1 MPPVLYPHAAT
12 EDRPSLWP
20 HRPADDGLSDDLEAL
35 LSRAERLCAAHPAE
49 ARRLLDDAI
58 ASARGHVG
66 AQGEASGDDSVL
78 PRCLHRA
85 AAILLKVHD
94 ACGAYAMCL
103 EAQPMLER
111 LDDRWGATQVLKLR
125 GRCCLDVG
133 EHDLAE
139 TLLSEA
145 TDRFER
151 MGLAVESARC
161 ESLLASAY
169 RGEGNL
175 LAAVHF
181 AGHSRAR
188 LDPTPTH
195 LLHRLGAG
203 EAYTRLLLARRLRSL
218 GEGAAATGQLDE
230 AAAVLPPVDDV
241 DDTSGGQAAL
251 VFDIAA
257 MVAAE
262 RGDEAGRRAALARL
276 LRVARRLGQADW
288 LGLAWLRLS
297 ALRAVRGR
305 QAAAIAGARRAVA
318 HLERSPRSPWLPAA
332 ERLLADVLERHADSR
347 GAYEA
352 FVSALRH
359 ESDQER
365 AQVADRLEL
374 IGLHGRAEQDLRET
388 EQTLAYAQRFSN
400 VGYLVASV
408 NHELNQPLASI
419 RLLAET
425 TIELAAHGHADE
437 VQQSLRS
444 MHALGGRLEVV
455 ASKLAAFPVR
465 ENAPLRPVAL
475 RRVVDDALGLLQARL
490 AQTPCEVHRL
500 RDDVFV
506 QADEAQVVHVVANLV
521 NNALDALAA
530 QPRRRID
537 FTCTVGARHAT
548 LTLRDNGPGIPE
560 AVHDRLFH
568 PFFSTKAA
576 GQGLG
581 LGLALSRDALRA
593 MGGDLTARHSAGA
606 GAAFELTLPRASPP

>member
-20 HRPADDGLSDDLEAL
+20 HRPAADGLPDHLVVL
-35 LSRAERLCAAHPAE
+35 LSRAEATSDPEAAG
-49 ARRLLDDAI
+49 RLLDEALS
-58 ASARGHVG
+58 SAR
-66 AQGEASGDDSVL
+66 QLPDDSVL

-85 AAILLKVHD
+85 AAILLKGHD
-94 ACGAYAMCL
+94 ARGAYAMCL

-125 GRCCLDVG
+125 GRCCLVAG
-133 EHDLAE
+133 EHELAE

-151 MGLAVESARC
+151 MGLAVEAARC
-161 ESLLASAY
+161 ESLLSSAF
-169 RGEGNL
+169 RSEGNL

-181 AGHSRAR
+181 AGHARAR

-203 EAYTRLLLARRLRSL
+203 EAYSRLLLARRLKSL
-218 GEGAAATGQLDE
+218 GEGAAADTHLDE
-230 AAAVLPPVDDV
+230 AAAVLPPLDEV

-257 MVAAE
+257 LVAVE
-262 RGDEAGRRAALARL
+262 RGREADRRAALARL
-276 LRVARRLGQADW
+276 LRVARLLGEADW
-288 LGLAWLRLS
+288 LGLAWLRL
-297 ALRAVRGR
+297 AELRRTQPGR
-305 QAAAIAGARRAVA
+305 LAATTADARRAVR
-318 HLERSPRSPWLPAA
+318 HLEATPRSPRLPTAQ
-332 ERLLADVLERHADSR
+332 RLLADALERQADSR

-359 ESDQER
+359 EADQER
-365 AQVADRLEL
+365 ATLAERLEML
-374 IGLHGRAEQDLRET
+374 ALHGRAEQDLRET

-444 MHALGGRLEVV
+444 MRELGRRLDVV

-465 ENAPLRPVAL
+465 ENAPLRAVPL
-475 RRVVDDALGLLQARL
+475 RRVVHEALELLQARL
-490 AQTPCEVHRL
+490 AQTPCEVRSL
-500 RDDVFV
+500 RDDLYV

-521 NNALDALAA
+521 NNALDAMAG
-530 QPRRRID
+530 QDTRRID
-537 FTCTVGARHAT
+537 FSGTAGARQVT

-560 AVHDRLFH
+560 GVRDRLFH

-593 MGGDLTARHSAGA
+593 MGGDLTARHSAGS
-606 GAAFELTLPRASPP
+606 GAAFEVTLPRASPP

>member
-1 MPPVLYPHAAT
+1 M
-12 EDRPSLWP
+12 
-20 HRPADDGLSDDLEAL
+20 SDDLESLLASAETHATTDVAL
-35 LSRAERLCAAHPAE
+35 
-49 ARRLLDDAI
+49 ARRLLRHAISTARMQADD
-58 ASARGHVG
+58 R
-66 AQGEASGDDSVL
+66 VL
-78 PRCLHRA
+78 PHCLHRA
-85 AAILLKVHD
+85 AVLLLRWHD
-94 ACGAYAMCL
+94 ACGAYALCI
-103 EAQPMLER
+103 EGQPLLER

-125 GRCCLDVG
+125 GRCCLEVG
-133 EHDLAE
+133 EHELAE

-145 TDRFER
+145 RDRFER
-151 MGLAVESARC
+151 MGLATEAARC

-181 AGHSRAR
+181 AGHARAR
-188 LDPTPTH
+188 LDPAPTH

-203 EAYTRLLLARRLRSL
+203 EAYSRLLLARRLKSV
-218 GEGAAATGQLDE
+218 GESDGAQQQLDA
-230 AAAVLPPVDDV
+230 AAAVLPDPAEVDDA
-241 DDTSGGQAAL
+241 SNGQAAL
-251 VFDIAA
+251 VHDISA

-262 RGDEAGRRAALARL
+262 RGDGPRQRAALARL
-276 LRVARRLGQADW
+276 LRIARRLNAPDW

-297 ALRAVRGR
+297 ELRASQGR
-305 QAAAIAGARRAVA
+305 VAATITGARSAVRQLA
-318 HLERSPRSPWLPAA
+318 RTAGVARLAAA
-332 ERLLADVLERHADSR
+332 ERLLADALERHGDSQ

-352 FVSALRH
+352 FASALRH
-359 ESDQER
+359 DAEQER
-365 AQVADRLEL
+365 VQVAVRLEL
-374 IGLHGRAEQDLRET
+374 LALHARAEQDLRDT

-437 VQQSLRS
+437 VRESLRS
-444 MHALGGRLEVV
+444 MHQLGERLEVV

-475 RRVVDDALGLLQARL
+475 GRVVDVALELLQARL
-490 AQTPCEVHRL
+490 AQIPCEVHRL
-500 RDDVFV
+500 REDVWAE
-506 QADEAQVVHVVANLV
+506 ADEAQVIHVVVNLV
-521 NNALDALAA
+521 NNAIDALAA
-530 QPRRRID
+530 QPHRRID
-537 FTCTVGARHAT
+537 FSCTLGARQVK
-548 LTLRDNGPGIPE
+548 LTVQDNGPGLPP

-593 MGGDLTARHSAGA
+593 MGGDLTARTGPGT
-606 GAAFELTLPRASPP
+606 GAAFDITLPLAAAPHPPSP

>member
-1 MPPVLYPHAAT
+1 M
-12 EDRPSLWP
+12 
-20 HRPADDGLSDDLEAL
+20 SDDLESL
-35 LSRAERLCAAHPAE
+35 LAAAETHAGTDVAVAQ
-49 ARRLLDDAI
+49 RLLRQAV
-58 ASARGHVG
+58 AAARL
-66 AQGEASGDDSVL
+66 QGDDRVL
-78 PRCLHRA
+78 PHCLHRA
-85 AAILLKVHD
+85 AVLLLRCHD
-94 ACGAYAMCL
+94 ACGAYAMCI
-103 EAQPMLER
+103 EAQPLLER

-145 TDRFER
+145 RDRFER
-151 MGLAVESARC
+151 MGLATEAARC

-181 AGHSRAR
+181 AGHARAR
-188 LDPTPTH
+188 LDPAPTH

-203 EAYTRLLLARRLRSL
+203 EAYSRLLLARRLTSV
-218 GEGAAATGQLDE
+218 GEAQGAREQLDA
-230 AAAVLPPVDDV
+230 AAAVLPDPRAV
-241 DDTSGGQAAL
+241 DDTANGQAAL
-251 VFDIAA
+251 VHDISA

-262 RGDEAGRRAALARL
+262 LGDDTRRRAALARL
-276 LRVARRLGQADW
+276 LRIARRLNAPDW

-297 ALRAVRGR
+297 ELRASQGR
-305 QAAAIAGARRAVA
+305 TAATIMGARNAVR
-318 HLERSPRSPWLPAA
+318 HLARTHGLTRLAAA
-332 ERLLADVLERHADSR
+332 ERLLADALERHADSR

-352 FVSALRH
+352 FASAMRH
-359 ESDQER
+359 EAEQER
-365 AQVADRLEL
+365 VQVAVRLEL
-374 IGLHGRAEQDLRET
+374 LALHARAEQDLRDT

-437 VQQSLRS
+437 VHDSLRS
-444 MHALGGRLEVV
+444 MHRLGERLEVV

-475 RRVVDDALGLLQARL
+475 RRVVNVALDLLQARL
-490 AQTPCEVHRL
+490 AQIPCEVHRL
-500 RDDVFV
+500 RDDVWA

-521 NNALDALAA
+521 NNAIDALAA
-530 QPRRRID
+530 QPHRRID
-537 FTCTVGARHAT
+537 FSCTVGVRQVK
-548 LTLRDNGPGIPE
+548 LTVQDNGPGLPP

-593 MGGDLTARHSAGA
+593 MGGDLTARTAPGT
-606 GAAFELTLPRASPP
+606 GAAFDITLPLAASPHLPPP

>member
-1 MPPVLYPHAAT
+1 VPPVLYPHAAT

-20 HRPADDGLSDDLEAL
+20 HRPAGDGLSDHIEAL
-35 LSRAERLCAAHPAE
+35 LSEAEGLCASDPAE
-49 ARRLLDDAI
+49 ARRRLDASI
-58 ASARGHVG
+58 ASAREQADG
-66 AQGEASGDDSVL
+66 SVL
-78 PRCLHRA
+78 PGCLHRA
-85 AAILLKVHD
+85 ATLLLKMHD

-125 GRCCLDVG
+125 GRCCLTVG
-133 EHDLAE
+133 EHELAE

-145 TDRFER
+145 NDRFER
-151 MGLAVESARC
+151 MGLAIESARC

-181 AGHSRAR
+181 AGHARAR
-188 LDPTPTH
+188 LGPTPTH

-203 EAYTRLLLARRLRSL
+203 EANTRLLLARRLKLL
-218 GEGAAATGQLDE
+218 GEATASAEQLDE
-230 AAAVLPPVDDV
+230 AAAVLPPIDDV

-262 RGDEAGRRAALARL
+262 RGHESDRRTALARL
-276 LRVARRLGQADW
+276 LRVARRLGEADW

-297 ALRAVRGR
+297 ELRGAQGR
-305 QAAAIAGARRAVA
+305 LAASIAGARRAVD
-318 HLERSPRSPWLPAA
+318 HLERSPRSHRLPAA
-332 ERLLADVLERHADSR
+332 ERLLAEALERHGDSR

-359 ESDQER
+359 EADQER
-365 AQVADRLEL
+365 ALIAERLEL
-374 IGLHGRAEQDLRET
+374 LALHGRAEQDLRET

-425 TIELAAHGHADE
+425 TLELAAHGHADE
-437 VQQSLRS
+437 VLESLRS
-444 MHALGGRLEVV
+444 MRELGSRLDGV
-455 ASKLAAFPVR
+455 ASKLATFPVR
-465 ENAPLRPVAL
+465 ENAPLRPVGL
-475 RRVVDDALGLLQARL
+475 RQVVDDALALLQARL

-530 QPRRRID
+530 QDRRRID
-537 FTCTVGARHAT
+537 FSCTVGARQVT

-593 MGGDLTARHSAGA
+593 MGGDLVSRHPAGP
-606 GAAFELTLPRASPP
+606 GAAFEVMLPRASPP